1 MEITFSEAADPVKSL
16 SKSRRSGLAVALLAA
31 ARPRYS
37 DVVLGIA
44 LSTFLITGVLCDGA
58 NAERP
63 KPQELDGLIEAV
75 VRQRLAAGHVRSIS
89 GPHESPVQPV
99 YEACLGLEDRS
110 DPSDALLKR
119 FRPPYR
125 IAKLSECRRRGL
137 DSEDEL
143 LIGPIRWRSTGEAE
157 VEWNGLGNTGAYLVR
172 REKNRWLVVGAIG
185 GFVG

>member
-1 MEITFSEAADPVKSL
+1 
-16 SKSRRSGLAVALLAA
+16 
-31 ARPRYS
+31 
-37 DVVLGIA
+37 VLGIA
-44 LSTFLITGVLCDGA
+44 LSTLLITGVLCDGA